1 MTSNT
6 FRDPGFRRATARRI
20 SVWLALAVLSA
31 ALAWA
36 LELVHLPAALL
47 LGPMIAAIVMAATGA
62 TGGSGPF
69 HVMAIPRPLF
79 GIAQSAI
86 GVMIATTIPPETLRD
101 IQQNWQVFLFG
112 VVSVIIVSTTLG
124 YLLAIRQVLPGATA
138 IWGSTPGAAQAMVFL
153 AEAHGSD
160 MRLVAVMQYLRV
172 GLVAAG
178 ASLVARFWVGAPEV
192 APAAIVWFPPLE
204 TGVLHTMGLMLLG
217 VGVTRVLRIPA
228 GEFLVPLL
236 VGAAAQGLGLVHPAV
251 PPWLL
256 VIAFALC
263 GWMIGLRF
271 TREILVHA
279 WKALPR
285 LVMSIIVLM
294 TLCGALAALL
304 SWWLGIDPLTAYLAT
319 SPGGADSVAVIA
331 ASSNVDMAFVMSMQ
345 TLRFILVLISGPIV
359 SRWFARRLAARNAN
373 PA

>member
-1 MTSNT
+1 MAKRLS
-6 FRDPGFRRATARRI
+6 I
-20 SVWLALAVLSA
+20 WLALVLMSA
-31 ALAWA
+31 LLAIA

-47 LGPMIAAIVMAATGA
+47 LGPMIAAIILAS
-62 TGGSGPF
+62 SGLTSP
-69 HVMAIPRPLF
+69 VPPMPAMVIPRPVF
-79 GIAQSAI
+79 GVAQAAI
-86 GVMIATTIPPETLRD
+86 GAMIATTIPPETLRD
-101 IQQNWQVFLFG
+101 IGENWPVFLFG
-112 VVSVIIVSTTLG
+112 VISVIVVSTTLG

-138 IWGSTPGAAQAMVFL
+138 IWGSTPGAAQAMVFM

-178 ASLVARFWVGAPEV
+178 ASLVARFWVGVPDVAPE
-192 APAAIVWFPPLE
+192 PILWFPPLE
-204 TGVLHTMGLMLLG
+204 IGFLHTLGLMALG
-217 VGVTRVLRIPA
+217 VAVSRIIRIPA

-236 VGAAAQGLGLVHPAV
+236 VGAVAQGMGLIHPMV
-251 PPWLL
+251 PPWFL

-285 LVMSIIVLM
+285 LVMSILLLM
-294 TLCGALAALL
+294 ALCGALAALI
-304 SWWLGIDPLTAYLAT
+304 SWTLGVDPLTAYLAT

-331 ASSNVDMAFVMSMQ
+331 ASSDVDMAFVMSMQ
-345 TLRFILVLISGPIV
+345 TLRFVLVLISGPIV
-359 SRWFARRLAARNAN
+359 SRWFARRLAARTA
-373 PA
+373 AA